1 MLNNWHKKEKP
12 FLSTTSLTGGA
23 GGFVVAGAGLYQ
35 WDGLMTLTDPDAG
48 RYGSGLADARTNTTG
63 GLPDA
68 AKTNTN
74 IFNVT
79 PTGIRDIRVGQTGTY
94 EITARGAST
103 PKGSAGQQTARFN
116 LQENEVLRL
125 LVGRASSNHSQG
137 AGGTFVVVYPANTV
151 LGDDTSLQ
159 PLYND
164 SNFLMAMG
172 GAAGNANTVN
182 SHAAQNAVDSDAN
195 MTRQITSCGYPGSNG
210 GGGGGGCNGS
220 GGGGG
225 GLKGNGGTGYA
236 GAYGGSVGTG
246 GDGNNYPPVA
256 SASGGDGGSLGG
268 TISPGGLSFLAGG
281 TGGQVPDNHE
291 LHGGF
296 GGGGSF
302 QPWNSNGGG
311 GGGYSGGGGGGYNQT
326 EGQAGGSGGSSYVNT
341 PSPRYVSSVTSW
353 IAIGNQGSGKIEIN
367 LV

>member
-23 GGFVVAGAGLYQ
+23 GGFAVAGGGIYQ
-35 WDGLMTLTDPDAG
+35 WDGLMTLTDAGAG

-63 GLPDA
+63 GLPA
-68 AKTNTN
+68 AVKSDTN

-79 PTGIRDIRVGQTGTY
+79 STGIRDIRIGQTGTY

-116 LQENEVLRL
+116 LEENEVLRL
-125 LVGRASSNHSQG
+125 LVGRASSNNSQG
-137 AGGTFVVVYPANTV
+137 AGGTFVVVYPGATV
-151 LGDDTSLQ
+151 LGDDTTLQ

-164 SNFLMAMG
+164 DNFLMAMG
-172 GAAGNANTVN
+172 GAAGNAT
-182 SHAAQNAVDSDAN
+182 SLAGDAAQSAVDSDAN
-195 MTRQITSCGYPGSNG
+195 MTRQNTSCGNPGNNG
-210 GGGGGGCNGS
+210 GGGGGGRNGS

-236 GAYGGSVGTG
+236 GAYGGSAGSSG
-246 GDGNNYPPVA
+246 NGNNYPPVA
-256 SASGGDGGSLGG
+256 AASGGDGGSQGG
-268 TISPGGLSFLAGG
+268 TTSPGGLAFLAGG
-281 TGGQVPDNHE
+281 TGGEVPGNNQ
-291 LHGGF
+291 LYGGF

-311 GGGYSGGGGGGYNQT
+311 GGGYSGGGGGGYDP
-326 EGQAGGSGGSSYVNT
+326 GQAGGSGGSSRVNT
-341 PSPRYVSSVTSW
+341 PSPRYVSGSANTWTAVGS
-353 IAIGNQGSGKIEIN
+353 QGSGRIEIN